1 MKVFERKPTVIEVKH
16 ITSALSNLV
25 DKSRAQAAFVE
36 LQDAL
41 SKLRKTPSHE
51 SI

>member
-1 MKVFERKPTVIEVKH
+1 MKVFKREAAFVEVED
-16 ITSALSNLV
+16 ITSAFSNLV
-25 DKSRAQAAFVE
+25 DKSRAQAAFAR

-41 SKLRKTPSHE
+41 SKLKKTPSHE

>member
-1 MKVFERKPTVIEVKH
+1 MKVFKREPTVLDVKD
-16 ITSALSNLV
+16 ITSAFSNLV
-25 DKSRAQAAFVE
+25 DKSRAQAAFTR

-41 SKLRKTPSHE
+41 SKLKKTPSHE

>member
-1 MKVFERKPTVIEVKH
+1 MKVFKRKPTVAEVKD

-25 DKSRAQAAFVE
+25 DKSRAQAAFTR

-41 SKLRKTPSHE
+41 SKLRKAPSHE

>member
-1 MKVFERKPTVIEVKH
+1 MKVFKREAAFVEVEN
-16 ITSALSNLV
+16 ITSAFSNLV
-25 DKSRAQAAFVE
+25 DKSRAQAAFAR

-41 SKLRKTPSHE
+41 SKLKKTPSHE